1 MTDASQ
7 DALDRVAIEFLV
19 VDDEDVILLQ
29 VDLRWAEGAVAV

>member
-19 VDDEDVILLQ
+19 VDAEDVIRLQ
-29 VDLRWAEGAVAV
+29 G